1 MDLGFVP
8 KKSEA
13 RQEIVDGMPG
23 SASGWLRDTLKCEG
37 QVIQSPKEFTSRLQ
51 QATATGN
58 MERAMKAIQ
67 NIPMHDDIENLTIPE
82 AEEMIEEALEELSF
96 STDPELARA
105 LRFLAP
111 PGYQAI
117 VELCGENGRSK
128 RRNANATN
136 WTPEEDEIR
145 IYFERVDGEDEDDE
159 EPSRGDI
166 GNGRSVLQGRGRGPR
181 SVSGSVSAY
190 ENGNVVNGNV
200 SNGNVDDSV
209 GQLPPD
215 IDERIKDLCATL
227 AEAERGGHAF
237 IALKWFRDSFLPRK
251 SFHWNQSPESRQM
264 ILAEAILRGVVLTSK
279 IPNPK
284 TPAYPTTTI
293 RLNRAEAGVPE
304 EAQRFRPVAVHG
316 DIGNLMLDDERG
328 NL

>member
-1 MDLGFVP
+1 
-8 KKSEA
+8 
-13 RQEIVDGMPG
+13 
-23 SASGWLRDTLKCEG
+23 
-37 QVIQSPKEFTSRLQ
+37 
-51 QATATGN
+51 
-58 MERAMKAIQ
+58 MKAIQ
-67 NIPMHDDIENLTIPE
+67 KTPVHEEIDNLTIPE
-82 AEEMIEEALEELSF
+82 AEEIIEQALEELAY
-96 STDPELARA
+96 STDPGLIRA

-128 RRNANATN
+128 RRNAYATT
-136 WTPEEDEIR
+136 WTPEEDEVR
-145 IYFERVDGEDEDDE
+145 IYFERVDGNNAEDEDRAE
-159 EPSRGDI
+159 SRPGPH
-166 GNGRSVLQGRGRGPR
+166 LRGRAIRP
-181 SVSGSVSAY
+181 VAAVHDD
-190 ENGNVVNGNV
+190 
-200 SNGNVDDSV
+200 GNVDEGS
-209 GQLPPD
+209 GALPAD
-215 IDERIKDLCATL
+215 IDDRIKELCATL

-251 SFHWNQSPESRQM
+251 AFSWNQNPESRQM

-304 EAQRFRPVAVHG
+304 EAQRFRPVAVQG
-316 DIGNLMLDDERG
+316 DSFGAMLDDDRG